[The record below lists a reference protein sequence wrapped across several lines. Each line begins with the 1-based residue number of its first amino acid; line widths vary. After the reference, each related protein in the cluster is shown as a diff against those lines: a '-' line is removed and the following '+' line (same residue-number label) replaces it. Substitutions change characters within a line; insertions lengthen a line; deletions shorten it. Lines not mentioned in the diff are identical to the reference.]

1 MMKLFNRF
9 KKILIVEDDRQL
21 RRALA
26 VKLAS
31 EGFSVLEAVD
41 GQEGLS
47 MAMDEHP
54 HLILLDLMLPK
65 MDGMSVLEELRSK
78 DNVWGKDVP
87 VFIITNLGETDQ
99 RRLRAQELNVVEYI
113 DKSLYQLDEI
123 VKKVGAAL

>member
-1 MMKLFNRF
+1 MKLFNRF

>member
-1 MMKLFNRF
+1 MELLNRF

-41 GQEGLS
+41 GHEGLS
-47 MAMDEHP
+47 IAMSEHP

-65 MDGMSVLEELRSK
+65 MDGMTVLEELRSEK
-78 DNVWGKDVP
+78 NVWGKDVP

-99 RRLRAQELNVVEYI
+99 RRIRAQELKVIEYI
-113 DKSLYQLDEI
+113 DKSRYQLDEI
-123 VKKVGAAL
+123 VKKVSEVL